1 MTVRK
6 SQDKL
11 WGGRFA
17 EQTASAAEAFSAS
30 IHYDKRLY
38 KYDIKASKAHAKML
52 EESGL
57 LSSDEKTKIING
69 LNSILEEIETGA
81 FEFRMDREDIH
92 MNIEARLIELIGDAG
107 AKLHT
112 ARSRNDQ
119 VITDVRLYLKDEVC
133 LIIDLIEKLQKSFV
147 VKAEENKQLIMP
159 GFTHLQHAQPVLTAH
174 HLLAYVEMLER
185 DKQRFADAYE
195 RIDVMPLGSCAL
207 AGTPLPIDRELTQT
221 LLGFAEISRNSMDA
235 VADRD
240 FIIEVLSHTAILG
253 AHLSRLGEELV
264 IWTTPEFSFASL
276 SDAYCTG
283 SSIMPQKKNPDMAEL
298 TRGKTGRLNGNL
310 IALLTLMKGLP
321 LTYNRDLQEDKEP
334 LFDSIDTIKGM
345 LSVCDG
351 MISNISFNEK
361 RLADLAQADFSLAT
375 EVADYLVMKNVP
387 FRQAHK
393 IVGSI
398 VSYCIEKK
406 KDFNGLSLAE
416 WQTFSPEIKDDI
428 KKILSVETSIKSKK
442 SKGSTSYTEVENQ
455 LKFWK
460 ESLYDVQV

>member
-1 MTVRK
+1 VDTNTG
-6 SQDKL
+6 QDKL

-17 EQTASAAEAFSAS
+17 EQTASAAEIFSAS

-38 KYDIKASKAHAKML
+38 KYDIEASKAHAKML

-57 LSSDEKTKIING
+57 LSSDEKAKIIKG
-69 LNSILEEIETGA
+69 LNSILDEIETGS

-92 MNIEARLIELIGDAG
+92 MNIEARLIELVGDAG

-133 LIIDLIEKLQKSFV
+133 LIIDLIDKLQKSFV
-147 VKAEENKQLIMP
+147 VKAEKNKTVIMP

-185 DKQRFADAYE
+185 DKQRFVDAYE

-207 AGTPLPIDRELTQT
+207 AGTPLPIDRELTQS

-240 FIIEVLSHTAILG
+240 FIVEVLADIAILG
-253 AHLSRLGEELV
+253 THLSRLGEELV
-264 IWTTPEFSFASL
+264 IWTTPEFSFVSL
-276 SDAYCTG
+276 PDAYCTG

-351 MISNISFNEK
+351 MMSNIVFNKDKLMDCAE
-361 RLADLAQADFSLAT
+361 ADFSLAT

-398 VSYCIEKK
+398 VSYCVKK
-406 KDFNGLSLAE
+406 NKDFKDLSLAE
-416 WQTFSPEIKDDI
+416 WQTFSSDI
-428 KKILSVETSIKSKK
+428 KEDIKQILSVKTSIKSKK

-455 LKFWK
+455 LLFWK
-460 ESLYDVQV
+460 ESLYDV